1 MTNINNTVVNLHMH
15 NATIKVGN
23 KSQLRNWLSWQKKL
37 MTESW
42 TKEIQD
48 SKAFWEIKCLATLIQ
63 NA

>member
-15 NATIKVGN
+15 SVTINVGN
-23 KSQLRNWLSWQKKL
+23 KSVKELTFL
-37 MTESW
+37 TESW

-48 SKAFWEIKCLATLIQ
+48 CKAFWEIKCLATLIQ